1 MHRNLLPPQPS
12 NTHLGFTLHGSGPEH
27 VLVMHDWLGDHTNYD
42 AILPYLDS
50 TAFTYAFVDL
60 RGYGL
65 SMHLAGA
72 VTINEIATDSF
83 AVADHLGWRQF
94 HLVGHSMTG
103 MATQRMAADAPERIQ
118 SAVAIC
124 PISAAGNPLPEAAAA
139 FFASTCD
146 NDAAFCRLIQFVT
159 GGLSDGWAKAK
170 LRQNRA
176 CTAPE
181 YRPRYLHMLTT
192 TRFVEDVQGLETPF
206 LIIVGSNDPG
216 LDETAMKQT
225 FLAWHPNA
233 ELVTLSQCGHYP
245 MQECPPHFVQVV
257 ERFLLRHTR

>member
-83 AVADHLGWRQF
+83 ARARWRSARF
-94 HLVGHSMTG
+94 PLR
-103 MATQRMAADAPERIQ
+103 ATRSQK
-118 SAVAIC
+118 
-124 PISAAGNPLPEAAAA
+124 PLPRSLPA
-139 FFASTCD
+139 
-146 NDAAFCRLIQFVT
+146 RV
-159 GGLSDGWAKAK
+159 
-170 LRQNRA
+170 
-176 CTAPE
+176 
-181 YRPRYLHMLTT
+181 TT
-192 TRFVEDVQGLETPF
+192 TRRSAV
-206 LIIVGSNDPG
+206 
-216 LDETAMKQT
+216 
-225 FLAWHPNA
+225 
-233 ELVTLSQCGHYP
+233 
-245 MQECPPHFVQVV
+245 
-257 ERFLLRHTR
+257 